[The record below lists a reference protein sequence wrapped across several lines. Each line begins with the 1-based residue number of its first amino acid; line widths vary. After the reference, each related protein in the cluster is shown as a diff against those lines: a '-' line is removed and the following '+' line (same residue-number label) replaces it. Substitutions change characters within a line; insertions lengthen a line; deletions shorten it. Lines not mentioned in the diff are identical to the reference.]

1 MNPPGRTKD
10 AVSAPRRKQTEAA
23 LRDSEERY
31 RDLFENSIVAISQA
45 SPDGKLVG
53 MNLAYARMY
62 GYASTEEMMA
72 EVTDVGRHYAN
83 PEDREEAL
91 RILSEKGVMGPREFE
106 VVRRDGKRI
115 WVEAMA
121 REIRDAAGELLCY
134 QASHVEITDRKRA
147 EEERLAHLRF
157 FESMDRINRAMQGT
171 DDLGQMMSNVLDA
184 ILTIFDCD
192 RAALVYPCDPEATSW
207 QAPMERNR
215 PEYPGALALGLEV
228 PVDPDIVRVFR
239 TLLASSGPVQFGP
252 GSAHPLPSEVAKRF
266 CIQSHI
272 AMALYPKEGKPWM
285 FVLQQCS
292 RPRVWTLEEGKLLEE
307 TSRRLTDGLTS
318 LLMHRDLRES
328 EARMRAL
335 FENSMVGILLT
346 APDGRVFAANPA
358 ACRMFGRTEAE
369 ICRLGRSGL
378 VNRRDARVNAL
389 VRKRGQKGCVV
400 GEMSLVRADGICFP
414 AQVVSAVFET
424 AEGPRTSMVIEDI
437 SERKLTE
444 AHIRDFSRK
453 LLTVREEE
461 KRRISA
467 VLHHD
472 VGSFTVG
479 VTAYLNAVEE
489 DLRKG
494 KYKEARAAL
503 KKTRRLFVQSVRS
516 LKTLAVELRPP
527 DLDILG
533 LPAALRQHFSLL
545 TKETSLRI
553 HFTDATY
560 GMAIPP
566 ETQTVLFRIV
576 QESLNNVVKHARARQ
591 VRVQLSAPRKTL
603 RLSIVD
609 DGKGFD
615 PVRVAAKPG
624 ARLGLRIAQE
634 LVAALGGEFVVNASS
649 GRGTTVLVTMPRGGP
664 KP

>member
-1 MNPPGRTKD
+1 MND
-10 AVSAPRRKQTEAA
+10 AVSASGRVPAGEA
-23 LRDSEERY
+23 
-31 RDLFENSIVAISQA
+31 
-45 SPDGKLVG
+45 
-53 MNLAYARMY
+53 
-62 GYASTEEMMA
+62 
-72 EVTDVGRHYAN
+72 
-83 PEDREEAL
+83 
-91 RILSEKGVMGPREFE
+91 
-106 VVRRDGKRI
+106 RRD
-115 WVEAMA
+115 
-121 REIRDAAGELLCY
+121 
-134 QASHVEITDRKRA
+134 ITERKRA

-171 DDLGQMMSNVLDA
+171 DDLGQMMSAVLDA
-184 ILTIFDCD
+184 MLSIFDCD
-192 RAALVYPCDPEATSW
+192 RASLVYPCDPEATSW
-207 QAPMERNR
+207 KAPMERTR
-215 PEYPGALALGLEV
+215 PEYPGALAMGLEV
-228 PVDPDIVRVFR
+228 PMDPDVVRVFR
-239 TLLASSGPVQFGP
+239 TLQASSGPVQFGP
-252 GSAHPLPSEVAKRF
+252 QSAHPLPSAVSRRF
-266 CIQSHI
+266 GSQSQI
-272 AMALYPKEGKPWM
+272 AMALYPKADKPWM
-285 FVLQQCS
+285 FVQQQCS
-292 RPRVWTLEEGKLLEE
+292 RQRVWTAEEERLFEE
-307 TSRRLTDGLTS
+307 IGRRLTDSLTS
-318 LLMHRDLRES
+318 LQTHRDLRES

-389 VRKRGQKGCVV
+389 VRERGQKGCAV
-400 GEMSLVRADGICFP
+400 GEMSLVRADGTCFP

-444 AHIRDFSRK
+444 ARIRDFSRE

-479 VTAYLNAVEE
+479 VTAHLNAVEE

-494 KYKEARAAL
+494 KYKEALAAL
-503 KKTRRLFVQSVRS
+503 KKGHRLFMMSVKR

-533 LPAALRQHFSLL
+533 LPAAIRQYFSLL

-576 QESLNNVVKHARARQ
+576 QESLNNVAKHARARQ

-624 ARLGLRIAQE
+624 MRLGLRIAQE
-634 LVAALGGEFVVNASS
+634 MVAALGGEFVVDASP
-649 GRGTTVLVTMPRGGP
+649 GRGTTVLVTVPRGGP
-664 KP
+664 KT